1 MQQLLE
7 KIDEYENKIEDYKS
21 ELDKVN
27 KVSNIQTIIS
37 NWYKNVCLQK
47 CVHIFVFEK

>member
-7 KIDEYENKIEDYKS
+7 KIDEYENQIEDYKS

-27 KVSNIQTIIS
+27 KVRKIQTTYWYENMLRYLYWGII
-37 NWYKNVCLQK
+37 
-47 CVHIFVFEK
+47 